1 MKELSNAEEGIILD
15 ALTDLYATPDHTIVP
30 EKTVIEWSIAGE
42 LDDIRHDLISLR
54 EALTQTNISPTGS
67 LSLYWQGR
75 LNDVI
80 RRVTRLDDLFK

>member
-42 LDDIRHDLISLR
+42 LDDIRHDLITLR
-54 EALTQTNISPTGS
+54 ARLVAPEYGLSPV
-67 LSLYWQGR
+67 LEYN
-75 LNDVI
+75 LNEVI
-80 RRVTRLDDLFK
+80 RRVTRLDELFK